1 MEDHSL
7 NLTYLKLL
15 HKNDSNDRTYSFSQI
30 INHSLAN
37 LFLENANLKQ
47 FSLTLDNK
55 ALATFV
61 TQTKPILIWNTKS
74 IVIFRTDNQIF
85 SFNNINQT
93 LRCKKVTDDV
103 SFLSDLSGK
112 LIKKTSD
119 KLPNSSYVVPS
130 DANIIHKLKEGNYF
144 FSENYIHFRGQRCN
158 STIKVGKIGRIKDI
172 YLENNLLH
180 LIIGEALYCL
190 QIRKASLAP
199 LSIVGPGSF
208 ILKAEGLLLKLKA
221 LILVL
226 TKRGSLF
233 SELDV
238 INKFF
243 ALTKVVLYVENV
255 KSLFN
260 STTGPLF
267 IVSALKSKMLYLVV
281 AFLVFNEECDTLKSI
296 ITNSCGFAGAN
307 SKTLQ
312 FHLKSFFA
320 DFFDSASREDMKKFI
335 DLLNS
340 AFL

>member
-1 MEDHSL
+1 M
-7 NLTYLKLL
+7 
-15 HKNDSNDRTYSFSQI
+15 
-30 INHSLAN
+30 
-37 LFLENANLKQ
+37 
-47 FSLTLDNK
+47 
-55 ALATFV
+55 
-61 TQTKPILIWNTKS
+61 
-74 IVIFRTDNQIF
+74 
-85 SFNNINQT
+85 
-93 LRCKKVTDDV
+93 
-103 SFLSDLSGK
+103 
-112 LIKKTSD
+112 
-119 KLPNSSYVVPS
+119 VPS

-180 LIIGEALYCL
+180 LIISEALYCL